1 MGHGRPDRPVDTGAE
16 GTYPAYIHEGETK
29 MTDIAHSPKDRVQ
42 EKSARINVR
51 LSERQRELIH
61 DAAEVT
67 GTSMSEFILV
77 PAIERAA
84 NVLASEQVTR
94 LNAEVAEKFVGWID
108 EPARVI
114 PSMKRL
120 ADAEPFDA

>member
-1 MGHGRPDRPVDTGAE
+1 MTSIDQRRKEKAE
-16 GTYPAYIHEGETK
+16 
-29 MTDIAHSPKDRVQ
+29 

-51 LSERQRELIH
+51 LSDRQRELIV
-61 DAAEVT
+61 DAAAVT

-84 NVLASEQVTR
+84 SILASEQVTR
-94 LNAEVAEKFVGWID
+94 LNAEVAEKFVAWMD
-108 EPARVI
+108 EPAVVL

>member
-1 MGHGRPDRPVDTGAE
+1 
-16 GTYPAYIHEGETK
+16 
-29 MTDIAHSPKDRVQ
+29 MTAIAHRLKDKVVQ

-51 LSERQRELIH
+51 LSDRQRELIH

-67 GTSMSEFILV
+67 GTTMSEFILV

-84 NVLASEQVTR
+84 NILASEQVTR
-94 LNAEVAEKFVGWID
+94 LNAEVAEKFTAWLD
-108 EPARVI
+108 EPARVL

>member
-1 MGHGRPDRPVDTGAE
+1 MSAPTH
-16 GTYPAYIHEGETK
+16 K
-29 MTDIAHSPKDRVQ
+29 NKDAVH

-51 LSERQRELIH
+51 VSKRQRELIQE
-61 DAAEVT
+61 AAQAT

-94 LNAEVAEKFVGWID
+94 LNAEVADRFVAWMD
-108 EPARVI
+108 EPALVI
-114 PSMKRL
+114 PAMKQL
-120 ADAEPFDA
+120 ADAEPFGD

>member
-1 MGHGRPDRPVDTGAE
+1 
-16 GTYPAYIHEGETK
+16 
-29 MTDIAHSPKDRVQ
+29 MTAVAHRLKDRVVEVVH

-51 LSERQRELIH
+51 LSERQRGLIH

-77 PAIERAA
+77 PAIERAV
-84 NVLASEQVTR
+84 NILASEQVTR
-94 LNAEVAEKFVGWID
+94 LNAEVAERFIAWMD

-120 ADAEPFDA
+120 ANAEPFDE